1 MKRSITMADIVI
13 IGCGVIGAATAFYL
27 SRYDLDIVVVEK
39 ENDVAM
45 GTSRANSAIIHAG
58 YDPEPGTLAAK
69 LNVEGSRLAEHLAPE
84 LSVPYIRN
92 GSLVLAFDGEDE
104 KTLQRLKNNAD
115 KNGVEGA
122 RIISKE
128 ELREKEP
135 NVSPDAVSAL
145 YAPTGAIINP
155 WEYTLAFIEVAVKN
169 GVKLERR
176 TEVFG
181 IEKDT
186 DGYLVKTNNGE
197 IKTKYIINC
206 AGTHADEI
214 HAFVAPATFKMT
226 PAKGEYYLL
235 DKSAGDTVSHTVF
248 QCPKAEGKGVLVTP
262 TVHGNL
268 LVGPDALPSGK
279 DDTSTVAEGL
289 LSVKERAKKSVPSVD
304 FRSSIR
310 NFAGVRANTDKNDFI
325 IDFAAENFLDIAGI
339 RSPGLSAAPAV
350 ALYAIKKLRKN
361 GLVLYEKEKFA
372 STRRVFRFSE
382 LSAEEKNEKIKEDPL
397 YGKIVCRCE
406 KITEGEIRDC
416 FCSKVP
422 PVSVDGV
429 KRRVNAGMGRC
440 QGGFC
445 SPRVVA
451 IIAEELGIK
460 TEDVVKDRDGSYILA
475 KGGGNL

>member
-1 MKRSITMADIVI
+1 MADILI

-27 SRYDLDIVVVEK
+27 SRYDLDIIVAEK
-39 ENDVAM
+39 ENDVSM

-69 LNVEGSRLAEHLAPE
+69 LNVEGSRLAEFLAPE

-92 GSLVLAFDGEDE
+92 GSLVLAFDEEDE
-104 KTLQRLKNNAD
+104 KTLLRLKNNAE
-115 KNGVEGA
+115 KNGVEGV
-122 RIISKE
+122 RILSKE
-128 ELREKEP
+128 ELHEKEP
-135 NVSPDAVSAL
+135 NVSPDAISAL

-155 WEYTLAFIEVAVKN
+155 WEYTLAFAEVAVKN
-169 GVKLERR
+169 GVKLERN
-176 TEVFG
+176 TEVLG
-181 IEKDT
+181 IEKET
-186 DGYLVKTNNGE
+186 DGHVVKTNKGE

-214 HAFVAPATFKMT
+214 HALVASPTFKMT

-235 DKSAGDTVSHTVF
+235 DKSAGSTVSHTVF
-248 QCPKAEGKGVLVTP
+248 QCPKADGKGVLVTP

-268 LVGPDALPSGK
+268 LVGPDALPSEK
-279 DDTSTVAEGL
+279 DDTSTVSDGL

-325 IDFAAENFLDIAGI
+325 IEFAAENFLDIAGI
-339 RSPGLSAAPAV
+339 RSPGLSAAPAI

-372 STRRVFRFSE
+372 STRKVVRFSE
-382 LSAEEKNEKIKEDPL
+382 LSAEEKNEKIKENPL

-416 FCSKVP
+416 FKSEIP

-460 TEDVVKDRDGSYILA
+460 TEDVLKDREGSYILA

>member
-1 MKRSITMADIVI
+1 MADILI

-27 SRYDLDIVVVEK
+27 SRYDLDIVVAEK
-39 ENDVAM
+39 ENDVSM

-69 LNVEGSRLAEHLAPE
+69 LNVEGSKLAEFLAPE

-92 GSLVLAFDGEDE
+92 GSLVLAFDEEDE
-104 KTLQRLKNNAD
+104 KTLLRLKNNAE
-115 KNGVEGA
+115 KNGVEGV
-122 RIISKE
+122 RILSKE

-135 NVSPDAVSAL
+135 NVSPDAISAL

-155 WEYTLAFIEVAVKN
+155 WEYTLALAEVAVKN
-169 GVKLERR
+169 GVKLERN
-176 TEVFG
+176 TEVSG
-181 IEKDT
+181 IEKET
-186 DGYLVKTNNGE
+186 DGYIVKTNKGE

-214 HAFVAPATFKMT
+214 HSFVAATTFKMT

-235 DKSAGDTVSHTVF
+235 DKSAGSTVSHTVF
-248 QCPKAEGKGVLVTP
+248 QCPKSDGKGVLVTP

-268 LVGPDALPSGK
+268 LVGPDALPSEK
-279 DDTSTVAEGL
+279 DDTSTVADGL

-325 IDFAAENFLDIAGI
+325 IEFAAENFLDIAGI
-339 RSPGLSAAPAV
+339 RSPGLSAAPAI

-372 STRRVFRFSE
+372 STRKVIRFSE
-382 LSAEEKNEKIKEDPL
+382 LSAEEKNEKIKKNPL

-416 FCSKVP
+416 FKSEIP

-460 TEDVVKDRDGSYILA
+460 TEDVLKDGEDSYILA

>member
-1 MKRSITMADIVI
+1 MADIVI

-104 KTLQRLKNNAD
+104 KTLRRLKNNAD
-115 KNGVEGA
+115 KNGVEGV

-128 ELREKEP
+128 ELLEKEP
-135 NVSPDAVSAL
+135 KVSSDAVSAL

-176 TEVFG
+176 TEVVG

-226 PAKGEYYLL
+226 PAKG
-235 DKSAGDTVSHTVF
+235 
-248 QCPKAEGKGVLVTP
+248 
-262 TVHGNL
+262 
-268 LVGPDALPSGK
+268 
-279 DDTSTVAEGL
+279 
-289 LSVKERAKKSVPSVD
+289 
-304 FRSSIR
+304 
-310 NFAGVRANTDKNDFI
+310 
-325 IDFAAENFLDIAGI
+325 
-339 RSPGLSAAPAV
+339 
-350 ALYAIKKLRKN
+350 
-361 GLVLYEKEKFA
+361 
-372 STRRVFRFSE
+372 
-382 LSAEEKNEKIKEDPL
+382 
-397 YGKIVCRCE
+397 
-406 KITEGEIRDC
+406 
-416 FCSKVP
+416 
-422 PVSVDGV
+422 
-429 KRRVNAGMGRC
+429 
-440 QGGFC
+440 
-445 SPRVVA
+445 
-451 IIAEELGIK
+451 
-460 TEDVVKDRDGSYILA
+460 
-475 KGGGNL
+475 